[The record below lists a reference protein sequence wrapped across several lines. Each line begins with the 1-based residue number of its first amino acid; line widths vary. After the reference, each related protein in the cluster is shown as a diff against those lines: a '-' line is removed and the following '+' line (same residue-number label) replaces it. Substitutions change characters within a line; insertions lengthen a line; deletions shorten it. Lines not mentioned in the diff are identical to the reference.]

1 MNHIDLTR
9 IDLNLLAIF
18 EVLME
23 ERQVSR
29 AAERLGRTQSALS
42 HALARLRRQ
51 LGDPLLVRVGGTMQ
65 PSPLALA
72 LSEEI
77 RPILRSI
84 RRTLA
89 PRQPFD
95 PATSERLFRIAMADF
110 WSFAVVD
117 FLAHAARHASGI
129 GVSWSAL
136 RETSLL
142 ALADE
147 QLDLVVAP
155 SALSRPDG
163 LRSAPAGNLA
173 WRCFMRQGHPAA
185 ATWGPAAWQRHGHVV
200 VVIGDRLPSPVEAAR
215 GQTMLERRVVAQVPS
230 FAAVA
235 PLLARSDLIATL
247 PALTLRES
255 ARAHDLLALDPP
267 FRIDPIPHSA
277 YWSARLDG
285 DPAIRWMLDGLVPAL
300 AMTQHE
306 RGAKPSRE
314 NTPDAVPSNT

>member
-1 MNHIDLTR
+1 MNEIDLTR
-9 IDLNLLAIF
+9 VDLNLLTIF

-29 AAERLGRTQSALS
+29 AAERLGRTQPALS
-42 HALARLRRQ
+42 HALARLRQQ
-51 LGDPLLVRVGGTMQ
+51 LGDPLLIRVGGTMK
-65 PSPLALA
+65 PSPLALVLA
-72 LSEEI
+72 EEI

-89 PRQPFD
+89 PRQTFD
-95 PATSERLFRIAMADF
+95 PDTSDRVFRIAMADF

-117 FLAHAARHASGI
+117 FLAQAAQDAPGI
-129 GVSWSAL
+129 GLSWSAL

-155 SALSRPDG
+155 TALSRPAG
-163 LRSAPAGNLA
+163 LRSAPVGDLA

-185 ATWGPAAWQRHGHVV
+185 AIWGPAAWQRHGHVV
-200 VVIGDRLPSPVEAAR
+200 VGIGDRLPSPVEAAS
-215 GQTMLERRVVAQVPS
+215 GQIGLKRRVVTQVPS

-247 PALTLRES
+247 PALTLGES
-255 ARAHDLLALDPP
+255 ACAHDLLALDPP
-267 FRIDPIPHSA
+267 FRIDPIPHNA

-300 AMTQHE
+300 AMTRRE
-306 RGAKPSRE
+306 RAS
-314 NTPDAVPSNT
+314 

>member
-1 MNHIDLTR
+1 MNHIDLGR
-9 IDLNLLAIF
+9 IELNLLTVF

-29 AAERLGRTQSALS
+29 AAERLGRTQSTLS

-51 LGDPLLVRVGGTMQ
+51 IGDPLLVRVGGTMQ
-65 PSPLALA
+65 PSPLALVLA
-72 LSEEI
+72 EEI

-89 PRQPFD
+89 ARQSFD
-95 PATSERLFRIAMADF
+95 PATSERVFRIAMADF
-110 WSFAVVD
+110 WGFAVVD
-117 FLAHAARHASGI
+117 FLSHAAREAPGI
-129 GVSWSAL
+129 GLSWTAL

-155 SALSRPDG
+155 SALSCPDG
-163 LRSAPAGNLA
+163 LRSAPAGDLS

-185 ATWGPAAWQRHGHVV
+185 DLWGPAAWQRHGHVV
-200 VVIGDRLPSPVEAAR
+200 VGIGDRLPSPVAAAS
-215 GQTMLERRVVAQVPS
+215 GQSRLERRVVAQIPS

-235 PLLARSDLIATL
+235 PLLARSDLTATL
-247 PALTLRES
+247 PALALGES
-255 ARAHDLLALDPP
+255 ARAHNLLALDPP
-267 FRIDPIPHSA
+267 FPIDPIPHSI

-285 DPAIRWMLDGLVPAL
+285 DPAIRWMLDELIPAV
-300 AMTQHE
+300 AMTP
-306 RGAKPSRE
+306 RKRRAKPPRRPVGHTTRSG
-314 NTPDAVPSNT
+314 V

>member
-1 MNHIDLTR
+1 MNQIDLTR
-9 IDLNLLAIF
+9 IDLNLLTIF

-72 LSEEI
+72 LAEEI

-95 PATSERLFRIAMADF
+95 PATSERVFRIAMADF

-117 FLAHAARHASGI
+117 FLAHAARDAPGI
-129 GVSWSAL
+129 GLSWSAL
-136 RETSLL
+136 REASLL
-142 ALADE
+142 SLADE

-163 LRSAPAGNLA
+163 LRRAPAGDLA
-173 WRCFMRQGHPAA
+173 WRCFMRKGHPAA
-185 ATWGPAAWQRHGHVV
+185 ATWGPAAWQSHGHVV
-200 VVIGDRLPSPVEAAR
+200 VGIGDRLPSPVEAAS
-215 GQTMLERRVVAQVPS
+215 GQSRLERRVVAQVPS

-235 PLLARSDLIATL
+235 PLLAGGDLIATL
-247 PALTLRES
+247 PALSLGEG
-255 ARAHDLLALDPP
+255 ARTHDLLALDPP

-300 AMTQHE
+300 AMTPRE
-306 RGAKPSRE
+306 RGAERTLE
-314 NTPDAVPSNT
+314 NARHAVRGST